1 MNVCVCEVCR
11 EVCAEV
17 RSEETRHTG
26 ETGRGA
32 GVQKKKGETEMCG
45 VKMKKE
51 GDREEREKPGSEAG
65 SAY

>member
-1 MNVCVCEVCR
+1 M
-11 EVCAEV
+11 CADKG
-17 RSEETRHTG
+17 SEETRHTG
-26 ETGRGA
+26 ETGRVLVC

-45 VKMKKE
+45 VKMKE